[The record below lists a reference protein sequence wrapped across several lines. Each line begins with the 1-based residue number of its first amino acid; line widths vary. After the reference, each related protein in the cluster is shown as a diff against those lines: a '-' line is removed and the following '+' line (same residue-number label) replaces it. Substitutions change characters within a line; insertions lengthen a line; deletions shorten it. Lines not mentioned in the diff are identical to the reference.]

1 MLYPHVSRT
10 RYRYSRQE
18 QIFLTLYAEFNLALT
33 NYQTLYRIL
42 KRRRGNQ
49 KSPLS
54 RPVDGYPCA
63 ADRVTRR
70 RSTDKVEHNLL
81 TADEHWRYDTEFIR
95 LGVNGIF

>member
-1 MLYPHVSRT
+1 MLYPHVSRP

-33 NYQTLYRIL
+33 DYRTLYRIL

-54 RPVDGYPCA
+54 RPVDGYPCVA
-63 ADRVTRR
+63 ASVTHRR
-70 RSTDKVEHNLL
+70 GTNKVEHNLL
-81 TADEHWRYDTEFIR
+81 TADEHRRYDTEFIL